1 MNQCSKHAK
10 PRKLRTQKIS
20 TLKVPIGKKRM
31 SSETLRTTR
40 REVEM
45 LMDAQQTACLF
56 FFLSRNKMP
65 TRCGLYFFF
74 FNYIDEVVCRVLYIY
89 VVPLDFEVGRFLR
102 KGSRSSAIRCCSM
115 TKSVRAVYMVGP
127 SRSSRTKRE
136 RGIYQKEPIPRRGFT
151 CCSKYL
157 LDDSTRFDLTID
169 SDILFA
175 HGIQCQ
181 IYEEATNTP
190 HMHVTNLPRL
200 ARFDHYR

>member
-40 REVEM
+40 REVET

-74 FNYIDEVVCRVLYIY
+74 FNYIDEVVCRVIYIC
-89 VVPLDFEVGRFLR
+89 
-102 KGSRSSAIRCCSM
+102 SS
-115 TKSVRAVYMVGP
+115 TGF
-127 SRSSRTKRE
+127 
-136 RGIYQKEPIPRRGFT
+136 RGGPIPPKGLQIISDSVLLHDQKCESSIHGWAVKIIKNQKGTRHISQGTDPERGFT

-181 IYEEATNTP
+181 IYKEATNTP